1 METMN
6 RYTNI
11 EPILSAVASGYY
23 AFAKELIQERCRT
36 VPERQARRLAQVVGA
51 LIERGGADAAVRLI
65 NLFDN

>member
-6 RYTNI
+6 RYMNI
-11 EPILSAVASGYY
+11 APVLSAIASGRYVS
-23 AFAKELIQERCRT
+23 AKELIQEHCRT

-51 LIERGGADAAVRLI
+51 LIERGDADAAVRLI